1 MSLINA
7 AAGGKTAEV
16 ERLLAE
22 GKVNINAT
30 DSVSE

>member
-1 MSLINA
+1 MSLIDA
-7 AAGGKTAEV
+7 AKDGKTAEV

-22 GKVNINAT
+22 GKVDINAT